1 MKHICFLLLF
11 LLPTSSHVVFEE
23 IGTMAGSTS
32 YIHITVKVG
41 LQDIEDK
48 VMEYTTTI
56 SGYKAQI
63 NRTFDAAADSWKR
76 ATPHTPFDD
85 HRDKYLDMVKVFT
98 HDAGKLKSRIV
109 LLQGVLPTP
118 SRDVRAEREERSLFS
133 MLLNVGKKVAGS
145 TVAGGSGTNIIKVA

>member
-85 HRDKYLDMVKVFT
+85 HRDKYLDMVEVFT
-98 HDAGKLKSRIV
+98 HDTGMLKSRIIS
-109 LLQGVLPTP
+109 LRGVLPTP
-118 SRDVRAEREERSLFS
+118 SRDVRAEREERSLIGTLFS
-133 MLLNVGKKVAGS
+133 MAGELLDLLLLGV
-145 TVAGGSGTNIIKVA
+145 